1 MKTISIKKLGLKK
14 QTVSNLN
21 HKELNAVK
29 GGVTAYTR
37 RSCLTNLGCTSPEC
51 CENTYYCKTIGC

>member
-1 MKTISIKKLGLKK
+1 MKTKSINKLALKK

-21 HKELNAVK
+21 QKELNAVK
-29 GGVTAYTR
+29 GGVTIYTQ
-37 RSCLTNLGCTSPEC
+37 RSCLTNFGCTNPEC